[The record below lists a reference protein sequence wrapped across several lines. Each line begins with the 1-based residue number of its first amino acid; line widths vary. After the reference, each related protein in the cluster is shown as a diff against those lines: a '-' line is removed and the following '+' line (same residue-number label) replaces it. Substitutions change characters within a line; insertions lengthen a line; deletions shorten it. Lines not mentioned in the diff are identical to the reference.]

1 MLIQMS
7 TQARSARIRRTK
19 IIATLGPASS
29 DEQRLE
35 GLIAAGVDIFRL
47 NFSHGTRE
55 DHVQTLARLRARA
68 VQAGHEVAVLQD
80 LGGPKIR
87 TGRLKDGRPIDLRAG
102 ERLLVTTGSEEGG
115 PGQVFTSYAGL
126 AQSVSS
132 GDRLLLADG
141 RIELHVEAS
150 DGRVI
155 TTTVVGGG
163 LLGEHKGIN
172 APAVRLPASAFTT
185 KDEED
190 LRCGL
195 AHGVDLVALSFVQ
208 AAEDLHRA
216 RELIRGEGVEGLP
229 LVAKIER
236 PQAVANL
243 EGIIAAADAVMV
255 ARGDLG
261 LELPLEQVPRVQK
274 EITRRAQARGVP
286 VIVATQV
293 LESMHDAPRPTRAE
307 VSDAANAV
315 ADSVD
320 AIMLSGETA
329 VGAYPVESVRVLD
342 AIIRDAESLADTPRV
357 NVGPEVINIA
367 HSRAICEAASRL
379 AASDQVAAI
388 VAVTRAGKTARVLSA
403 YRPPVPIYAVTR
415 SCALARRLALFRG
428 VVPLAIEDG
437 IEADPSGLA
446 IERHLVERGIL
457 QPGSVILFVSVNAD
471 LTRGDANFLRIR
483 TVGGPPAGARLT

>member
-1 MLIQMS
+1 MS
-7 TQARSARIRRTK
+7 TQAKNGQIRRTK
-19 IIATLGPASS
+19 IIATLGPACAEDRKLQS
-29 DEQRLE
+29 
-35 GLIAAGVDIFRL
+35 LIAAGVDVFRL

-55 DHVQTLARLRARA
+55 EHAQVLARLRAATTDACR
-68 VQAGHEVAVLQD
+68 QVATLQD

-87 TGRLKDGRPIDLRAG
+87 TGRLKDGRPIDLHEG
-102 ERLLVTTGSEEGG
+102 DRLLVVTGNQEGE
-115 PGQVFTSYAGL
+115 PGRVFTSYLGL
-126 AQSVSS
+126 AQSVGPS
-132 GDRLLLADG
+132 DRLLLADG
-141 RIELHVEAS
+141 RIELRVDNS
-150 DGRVI
+150 DGQTIVTTVI
-155 TTTVVGGG
+155 TGGV
-163 LLGEHKGIN
+163 LGQHKGIN
-172 APAVRLPASAFTT
+172 APGIRLPASAFTP

-190 LRCGL
+190 LRFGL

-208 AAEDLHRA
+208 SAEDLHRA
-216 RELIRGEGVEGLP
+216 RECIRGEGIEGVP
-229 LVAKIER
+229 IVAKVER

-243 EGIIAAADAVMV
+243 ESILAAADAVMV

-293 LESMHDAPRPTRAE
+293 LESMHSVPRPTRAE

-315 ADSVD
+315 DDSVD

-342 AIIRDAESLADTPRV
+342 AIIRDAEGLPTDVPV

-367 HSRAICEAASRL
+367 HSRAICEAAARL
-379 AASDQVAAI
+379 ATSGQAAAI

-403 YRPPVPIYAVTR
+403 YRPPVPIYAVAR
-415 SCALARRLALFRG
+415 SCALARRLALYRG
-428 VVPLAIEDG
+428 VVPLAIEENVG
-437 IEADPSGLA
+437 ADPSGLA

-457 QPGSVILFVSVNAD
+457 QPGAVILFVSVSAD
-471 LTRGDANFLRIR
+471 LMRGDANFLRIR
-483 TVGGPPAGARLT
+483 KVGDPPGDAR